1 MWIVLAPEFPVV
13 GSSAREKVLISLLD
27 TDHVSRIEEM
37 PKLSLFQDTCTGSW
51 ISCLTAVK

>member
-37 PKLSLFQDTCTGSW
+37 PKLACFKIPVQDLGF
-51 ISCLTAVK
+51 LV